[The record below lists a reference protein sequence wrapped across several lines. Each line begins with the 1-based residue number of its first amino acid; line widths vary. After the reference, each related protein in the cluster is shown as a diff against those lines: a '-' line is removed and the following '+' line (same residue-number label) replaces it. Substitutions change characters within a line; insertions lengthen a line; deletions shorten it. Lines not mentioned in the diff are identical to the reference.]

1 MNTQKLNIE
10 TINLKLRDI
19 GFSQSMLADKL
30 SVSREAVSKW
40 LNGES
45 FPRPKLLLQLAG
57 VLSLSFDQLV
67 LTDKL
72 SEPVVAFRKTARTKI
87 KDTDNQRAKDM
98 GEMLKKI
105 APYLSRKN
113 LSLPSV
119 LKDPINDYDYI
130 QAAAREI
137 REKIRPSNGV
147 ISYDNLISFF
157 SDLHS
162 TLVPVLWGQTGR
174 HENALH
180 IYLPDSETTWVYLNL
195 DTNIVDFKFW
205 MAHELGH
212 IKSPQLRG
220 SEGEDFAE
228 GFAGA
233 LLYPSENAGELYNRL
248 NANKN
253 IGLVVNEI
261 KKEAEQFLISPNTVY
276 KQINAFA
283 TAKKVP
289 LLNINQNAF
298 YGACS
303 NFSKEYPNIS
313 KNLFKDE
320 HPEISQFIDT
330 VTSVFKTDF
339 YRALE
344 RCVKKE
350 QNGSGFVQRV
360 LDIPALDAREI
371 YDILVKAE

>member
-1 MNTQKLNIE
+1 MNIDRLNTE
-10 TINLKLRDI
+10 AINVKLRDF
-19 GFSQSMLADKL
+19 GFSQRTLAEKL
-30 SVSREAVSKW
+30 SVSPEAVSKW
-40 LNGES
+40 IKGES

-57 VLSLSFDQLV
+57 ILSLSFEQLV

-72 SEPVVAFRKTARTKI
+72 SEPVIAFRKTARTKI
-87 KDTDNQRAKDM
+87 KYTDNQRAKDM

-105 APYLSRKN
+105 VPHLTRSN

-119 LKDPINDYDYI
+119 LKDPINDYEYM

-137 REKIRPSNGV
+137 RDKIRPADGV
-147 ISYDNLISFF
+147 ITYDDLISFF
-157 SDLHS
+157 SDLHA
-162 TLVPVLWGQTGR
+162 TLVPVLWGQSGR

-195 DTNIVDFKFW
+195 DTNLIDFKFW

-212 IKSPQLRG
+212 IKAPQLRG

-233 LLYPSENAGELYNRL
+233 LLYPSENTGELYNTLSTNR
-248 NANKN
+248 N
-253 IGLVVNEI
+253 IGAVVNAI
-261 KKEAEQFLISPNTVY
+261 KKEADKFLISPNTVY
-276 KQINAFA
+276 KQLNSYAL
-283 TAKKVP
+283 AKKVP
-289 LLNINQNAF
+289 CLGIEERSF
-298 YGACS
+298 YGACT
-303 NFSKEYPNIS
+303 NFSKEYQIVS
-313 KNLFKDE
+313 KALFVDE
-320 HPEISQFIDT
+320 HPAPSEFIDT

-339 YRALE
+339 YRALG